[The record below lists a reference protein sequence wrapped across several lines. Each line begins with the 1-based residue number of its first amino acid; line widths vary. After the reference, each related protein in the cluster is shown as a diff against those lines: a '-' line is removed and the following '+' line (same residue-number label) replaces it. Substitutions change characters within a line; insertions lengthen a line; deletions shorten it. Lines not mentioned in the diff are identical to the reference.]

1 MPLPDHNTPTR
12 FTPAVE
18 RQVALVF
25 APLDKRALG
34 MALGVALAILVLLI
48 TVIGEVLDPG
58 EKFPLYLIGQF
69 FFGYDRTLL
78 GAIIGAFWAFVTGFC
93 WGWFLAFARN
103 FVVAVWLM
111 IMRVRDDV
119 ASSRVFLDHI

>member
-1 MPLPDHNTPTR
+1 MPLPDQNTPPGPT
-12 FTPAVE
+12 AAIE

-34 MALGVALAILVLLI
+34 MALGVTLAIVILLI
-48 TVIGEVLDPG
+48 TGLSAVLDPN
-58 EKFPLYLIGQF
+58 ERFPVHLLDRF
-69 FFGYDRTLL
+69 FFGYARTLT
-78 GAIIGAFWAFVTGFC
+78 GAIAGAFWGFITGFF

-103 FVVAVWLM
+103 FALAVWLM